1 MNRSAYGY
9 VRGHGY
15 APVNMR
21 TFLFNLIPLVNPVT
35 LPTHR
40 ASARPPPPQMTGWS
54 HHGGGNVTVR
64 ADGRHLALRSS
75 ASTAVSSREA
85 PVLSSGLLPLPH
97 LGDCTQ
103 DGQPATHAHESMV
116 ADVAD
121 NQRSSWA

>member
-21 TFLFNLIPLVNPVT
+21 TFLFNRIALANPVT
-35 LPTHR
+35 PRTHR
-40 ASARPPPPQMTGWS
+40 ASARPPPPQMTGRS
-54 HHGGGNVTVR
+54 HHGSGNVTFRVG
-64 ADGRHLALRSS
+64 GRHLALRSS
-75 ASTAVSSREA
+75 ASTAVSSRAA
-85 PVLSSGLLPLPH
+85 PALSSGLLPFPH

-103 DGQPATHAHESMV
+103 DGQPAAHAHESIA